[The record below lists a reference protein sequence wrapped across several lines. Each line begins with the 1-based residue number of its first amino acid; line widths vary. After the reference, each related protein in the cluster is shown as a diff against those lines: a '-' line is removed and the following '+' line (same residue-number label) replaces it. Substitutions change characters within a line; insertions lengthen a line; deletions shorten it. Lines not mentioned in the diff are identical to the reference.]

1 VPHPQDAQKE
11 VMLKRVRKKWSRT
24 LIGRSVR
31 VLSRADQRK
40 ISVVV
45 FFQIF
50 LGLIDLAGVA
60 AIGMLGSLAVRGVS
74 SQGPGDR
81 VEVVLRYLHLSN
93 QTFQTQAAVLGCLA
107 AGLLIGRTILSVIFA
122 RRTLYFL
129 SRRGARVS
137 SSLVSK
143 LLSQNL
149 LAIQARTTQ
158 ETLYA
163 VTRGVD
169 SITLG
174 VIGVT
179 VTLISDI
186 SLLFVMTAGLLLV
199 DPTIAVSTVF
209 VFGCIGYLLY
219 RLLNKQAR
227 KLGVNESVFTI
238 ANNEKIVEV
247 LNSYR
252 ESVVRNR
259 RYFYAKEIEKTK
271 FKLADTLAE
280 ISFLPSISKYVIE
293 STVVLGTLI
302 ISASQFLLQDASRAV
317 ATLSVFMAASTRIA
331 PAVMRIQQG
340 TIGIRQSLGSAEPT
354 LTLIESLEGVEE
366 NPEATN
372 RLDTRHLGFSPTVDI
387 RSLSLTYP
395 NKIVPALN
403 KVSLEIESGTFVAIV
418 GPSGAGKT
426 SLVDVLLG
434 VLDGTSGSVLI
445 SGNPPLQ
452 TIAKWPG
459 AIAYVPQ
466 DVAMSSGT
474 IRENITLGFPEN
486 SEDEGLIHDAL
497 RTAQLLTFIESLPQG
512 LDTQVGERGTK
523 LSGGQRQRLGIA
535 RAMFTKPKLLV
546 LDEATSALD
555 GQTESDISSSILELK
570 GSATVVMIAHR
581 LSTVRFADLVVYIDG
596 GKILAQGTFE
606 EVRRQVPN
614 FEKQAQ
620 LMGL

>member
-1 VPHPQDAQKE
+1 
-11 VMLKRVRKKWSRT
+11 MLNPIRRKWRQT
-24 LIGRSVR
+24 TIGRSAR
-31 VLSRADQRK
+31 VLSRADQKK
-40 ISVVV
+40 ISVVIV
-45 FFQIF
+45 FQMF
-50 LGLIDLAGVA
+50 LGLLDLAGVA

-81 VEVVLRYLHLSN
+81 VGAVLDFLQLSN
-93 QTFQTQAAVLGCLA
+93 QSFQTQAAVLGCLA
-107 AGLLIGRTILSVIFA
+107 AGLLIGRTILSVVFA

-129 SRRGARVS
+129 SRRGARIS
-137 SSLVSK
+137 SSLISK
-143 LLSQNL
+143 LLSQDL
-149 LAIQARTTQ
+149 LTIQKRTTQ

-174 VIGVT
+174 VIGIT
-179 VTLISDI
+179 VTLISDV
-186 SLLFVMTAGLLLV
+186 SLLGVMTIGLLIV
-199 DPTIAVSTVF
+199 DPTIAISTVL
-209 VFGCIGYLLY
+209 VFGFVGLLLY
-219 RLLNKQAR
+219 RLLNQSAR
-227 KLGVNESVFTI
+227 RLGLAESSLTI

-259 RYFYAKEIEKTK
+259 RFFYAKEIEKTK
-271 FKLADTLAE
+271 FRLADTLAE
-280 ISFLPSISKYVIE
+280 IAFLPSISKYVIE

-302 ISASQFLLQDASRAV
+302 ISASQFLLQDASNAV

-366 NPEATN
+366 NPEASN
-372 RLDTRHLGFSPTVDI
+372 ALDTNHLGFDSTI
-387 RSLSLTYP
+387 EISNLTLRYP
-395 NKIVPALN
+395 QKTIPALDQI
-403 KVSLEIESGTFVAIV
+403 SLKIDSGAFVAIV

-434 VLDGTSGSVLI
+434 VLQADVGVVLI
-445 SGNPPLQ
+445 SGKQPLE
-452 TIAKWPG
+452 TISRWPG

-466 DVAMSSGT
+466 DVVMSSGS
-474 IRENITLGFPEN
+474 IKENITLGFPEN
-486 SEDEGLIHDAL
+486 SEDEGLILNAL
-497 RTAQLLTFIESLPQG
+497 RLAHLEDFVDSLPQK
-512 LDTQVGERGTK
+512 LNTQVGERGTK

-555 GQTESDISSSILELK
+555 GQTESDISNSILELK
-570 GSATVVMIAHR
+570 GNVTVVMIAHR

-596 GKILAQGTFE
+596 GRIVAKGTFE
-606 EVRRQVPN
+606 QVRSQVPN

>member
-1 VPHPQDAQKE
+1 
-11 VMLKRVRKKWSRT
+11 MLKFLRKKWGKT

-31 VLSRADQRK
+31 VLSRSDQRK
-40 ISVVV
+40 ISIVVV
-45 FFQIF
+45 FQVF
-50 LGLIDLAGVA
+50 LGLIDLAGIA

-81 VEVVLRYLHLSN
+81 VEVVLGYLHLSN
-93 QTFQTQAAVLGCLA
+93 QSFQVQAAVLGSLA
-107 AGLLIGRTILSVIFA
+107 AGLLIGRTILSVIFT

-186 SLLFVMTAGLLLV
+186 SLLVIMSVGLFIV
-199 DPTIAVSTVF
+199 DSGIALSTII
-209 VFGCIGYLLY
+209 VFGCIGFLLY
-219 RLLNKQAR
+219 RLLNKQAT
-227 KLGVNESVFTI
+227 KLGVNEAVFSI

-271 FKLADTLAE
+271 YKLADTLAE
-280 ISFLPSISKYVIE
+280 IAFLPSISKYVIE

-302 ISASQFLLQDASRAV
+302 ISASQFLFQDASRAV
-317 ATLSVFMAASTRIA
+317 ATLAVFMAASTRIA

-366 NPEATN
+366 NPQATN
-372 RLDTRHLGFSPTVDI
+372 ELETNHLGFSPTVELHN
-387 RSLSLTYP
+387 LSLIYP
-395 NKIVPALN
+395 KKSLPALDQ
-403 KVSLEIESGTFVAIV
+403 VSLKIESGTFVAIV

-434 VLDGTSGSVLI
+434 VLDGTSGTALI
-445 SGNPPLQ
+445 SGSPPLE

-486 SEDEGLIHDAL
+486 SDDEQLIKDAL
-497 RTAQLLTFIESLPQG
+497 RIAQLLTFIESLPQG

-555 GQTESDISSSILELK
+555 GQTESDISNAILELK

-581 LSTVRFADLVVYIDG
+581 LSSVRFADLVVYMDG

-606 EVRRQVPN
+606 EVRLQVPN
-614 FEKQAQ
+614 FEVQAK

>member
-1 VPHPQDAQKE
+1 
-11 VMLKRVRKKWSRT
+11 MLKFFREKWRGT
-24 LIGRSVR
+24 TIGRSTR
-31 VLSRADQRK
+31 VLSRADQQK
-40 ISVVV
+40 ILIVVV
-45 FFQIF
+45 FQIF
-50 LGLIDLAGVA
+50 LGLLDLAGVA
-60 AIGMLGSLAVRGVS
+60 AIGVLGSLAVRGVS

-81 VEVVLRYLHLSN
+81 VEAVLSFLHLSN

-107 AGLLIGRTILSVIFA
+107 AGLLISRTMFSIIFT

-129 SRRGARVS
+129 SRRGARIS
-137 SSLVSK
+137 STLVSK
-143 LLSQNL
+143 LLSQDL
-149 LAIQARTTQ
+149 LTIQKRTTQ

-174 VIGVT
+174 VIGIT

-186 SLLFVMTAGLLLV
+186 SLLAVMTLGLLIV
-199 DPTIAVSTVF
+199 DPIIALSTLA
-209 VFGCIGYLLY
+209 VFGAVGWLLY
-219 RLLNKQAR
+219 RLLNKSAKR
-227 KLGVNESVFTI
+227 LGLAESNLTI

-259 RYFYAKEIEKTK
+259 RYFYAQEIEKTK
-271 FKLADTLAE
+271 FQLAHTLADIA
-280 ISFLPSISKYVIE
+280 FLPSISKYVIE
-293 STVVLGTLI
+293 STVVLGTLL
-302 ISASQFLLQDASRAV
+302 ISASQFLLQDASHAV

-340 TIGIRQSLGSAEPT
+340 TIGIKQSLGSAGPT

-366 NPEATN
+366 NPEAVNKLETN
-372 RLDTRHLGFSPTVDI
+372 HAGFVPTI
-387 RSLSLTYP
+387 EILNLSLTYP
-395 NKIVPALN
+395 QKPTPALN
-403 KVSLEIESGTFVAIV
+403 DISLNIKSGAFVAIV

-434 VLDGTSGSVLI
+434 VLTASSGSVLI
-445 SGNPPLQ
+445 SGKSPLE
-452 TIAKWPG
+452 TIALWPG

-466 DVAMSSGT
+466 DVAVSSGT
-474 IRENITLGFPEN
+474 IKENITLGFPEN
-486 SEDEGLIHDAL
+486 SEDLELINSAVQM
-497 RTAQLLTFIESLPQG
+497 AQLSNFVRSLPQG
-512 LDTQVGERGTK
+512 LETHVGERGAK

-555 GQTESDISSSILELK
+555 GQTESDISSALLKLK
-570 GSATVVMIAHR
+570 GQTTVVMIAHR
-581 LSTVRFADLVVYIDG
+581 LATVRFADLVIYIDG
-596 GKILAQGTFE
+596 GKITAQGTFE
-606 EVRRQVPN
+606 EVRNQVPD
-614 FEKQAQ
+614 FERQAQ

>member
-1 VPHPQDAQKE
+1 
-11 VMLKRVRKKWSRT
+11 MLTSLRT
-24 LIGRSVR
+24 RWRETTIGRSAR
-31 VLSRADQRK
+31 VLSRSDQRK
-40 ISVVV
+40 ISTVVV
-45 FFQIF
+45 FQIF
-50 LGLIDLAGVA
+50 LGLLDLAGVA

-81 VEVVLRYLHLSN
+81 VEVVLRFLHLSN

-107 AGLLIGRTILSVIFA
+107 AGLLISRTVFSVIFA

-129 SRRGARVS
+129 SRRGARIS
-137 SSLVSK
+137 SSLISK
-143 LLSQNL
+143 LLSQDL
-149 LAIQARTTQ
+149 LTIQKRTTQ

-174 VIGVT
+174 VIGIT

-186 SLLFVMTAGLLLV
+186 SLLAVMTIGLLVV
-199 DPTIAVSTVF
+199 DPIIALSTVV
-209 VFGCIGYLLY
+209 VFGFIGWLLY
-219 RLLNKQAR
+219 RLLNKSAKR
-227 KLGVNESVFTI
+227 LGLAESNLTI

-271 FKLADTLAE
+271 FELAHTLADIA
-280 ISFLPSISKYVIE
+280 FLPSISKYVIE

-302 ISASQFLLQDASRAV
+302 ISATQFLLQDASHAV

-340 TIGIRQSLGSAEPT
+340 TIGIRQSLGSAGPT

-366 NPEATN
+366 NPEASNLLETQ
-372 RLDTRHLGFSPTVDI
+372 HAGFIPTIEI
-387 RSLSLTYP
+387 RDLSLTYP
-395 NKIVPALN
+395 QKEIPALN
-403 KVSLEIESGTFVAIV
+403 HISLNIESGSFVAIV

-434 VLDGTSGSVLI
+434 VLSESSGKVLI
-445 SGNPPLQ
+445 SGKPPLE
-452 TIAKWPG
+452 TIAQWPG

-474 IRENITLGFPEN
+474 IKENITLGFPDH
-486 SEDEGLIHDAL
+486 SEDQSLIEGAL
-497 RTAQLLTFIESLPQG
+497 RLAQLSEFIESLPQG

-555 GQTESDISSSILELK
+555 GQTESDISSSILKLK
-570 GSATVVMIAHR
+570 GNTTVVMIAHR
-581 LSTVRFADLVVYIDG
+581 LSTVRFADAVVYIDE

-606 EVRRQVPN
+606 QVRAQVPN

>member
-1 VPHPQDAQKE
+1 MFEFFRSKW
-11 VMLKRVRKKWSRT
+11 RVT
-24 LIGRSVR
+24 TIGRSAR
-31 VLSRADQRK
+31 VLSRADQQK
-40 ISVVV
+40 ISIVVV
-45 FFQIF
+45 FQIF
-50 LGLIDLAGVA
+50 LGLLDLAGVA

-81 VEVVLRYLHLSN
+81 VEAVLSFLHLSS
-93 QTFQTQAAVLGCLA
+93 QTFQTQAAILGCLA
-107 AGLLIGRTILSVIFA
+107 AGLLISRTIFSIIFT

-129 SRRGARVS
+129 SRRGARIS
-137 SSLVSK
+137 STLVSK
-143 LLSQNL
+143 LLSQDL
-149 LAIQARTTQ
+149 LTIQKRTTQ

-174 VIGVT
+174 VIGIT

-186 SLLFVMTAGLLLV
+186 SLLAVMTIGLLIV
-199 DPTIAVSTVF
+199 DPVIALSTVA
-209 VFGCIGYLLY
+209 VFGAVGWLLY
-219 RLLNKQAR
+219 HLLNKSAKR
-227 KLGVNESVFTI
+227 LGLAESNLTI

-271 FKLADTLAE
+271 FQLAHTLADIA
-280 ISFLPSISKYVIE
+280 FLPSISKYVIE
-293 STVVLGTLI
+293 STVVLGTLL
-302 ISASQFLLQDASRAV
+302 ISASQFLLQDASHAV

-340 TIGIRQSLGSAEPT
+340 TIGIRQSLGSAGPT
-354 LTLIESLEGVEE
+354 LTLIESLEGVDE
-366 NPEATN
+366 NPKASN
-372 RLDTRHLGFSPTVDI
+372 RLDTDHQGFIPRIEI
-387 RSLSLTYP
+387 RNLALTYP
-395 NKIVPALN
+395 MKDIPALDN
-403 KVSLEIESGTFVAIV
+403 ISLDIDSGLFVAIV

-434 VLDGTSGSVLI
+434 VLTGSSGTILI
-445 SGNPPLQ
+445 SGKPPLE
-452 TIAKWPG
+452 TIAQWPG

-474 IRENITLGFPEN
+474 IKENITLGFPDN
-486 SEDEGLIHDAL
+486 SDDNVLINSAL
-497 RTAQLLTFIESLPQG
+497 DMAQLSSFVSSLPQG
-512 LDTQVGERGTK
+512 FDTQVGERGTK

-555 GQTESDISSSILELK
+555 GQTESDISSAILELK
-570 GSATVVMIAHR
+570 GKTTIVMIAHR
-581 LSTVRFADLVVYIDG
+581 LSTVRFADLVIYIDG
-596 GKILAQGTFE
+596 GKITAQGSFE
-606 EVRRQVPN
+606 EVRAQVPD

>member
-1 VPHPQDAQKE
+1 MFEFFRSKW
-11 VMLKRVRKKWSRT
+11 RVT
-24 LIGRSVR
+24 TIGRSAR
-31 VLSRADQRK
+31 VLSRADQQK
-40 ISVVV
+40 ISIVVV
-45 FFQIF
+45 FQIF
-50 LGLIDLAGVA
+50 LGLLDLAGVA

-81 VEVVLRYLHLSN
+81 VEAVLSFLHLSS

-107 AGLLIGRTILSVIFA
+107 AGLLISRTIFSIIFT

-129 SRRGARVS
+129 SRRGARIS
-137 SSLVSK
+137 STLVSK
-143 LLSQNL
+143 LLSQDL
-149 LAIQARTTQ
+149 LTIQKRTTQ

-169 SITLG
+169 SVTLG
-174 VIGVT
+174 VIGIT

-186 SLLFVMTAGLLLV
+186 SLLAVMTIGLLIV
-199 DPTIAVSTVF
+199 DPIIALSTVA
-209 VFGCIGYLLY
+209 VFGAVGWLLY
-219 RLLNKQAR
+219 RLLNKSAKR
-227 KLGVNESVFTI
+227 LGLAESSLTI

-271 FKLADTLAE
+271 FQLAHTLADIA
-280 ISFLPSISKYVIE
+280 FLPSISKYVIE
-293 STVVLGTLI
+293 STVVLGTLL
-302 ISASQFLLQDASRAV
+302 ISASQFLLQDASHAV

-340 TIGIRQSLGSAEPT
+340 TIGIRQSLGSAGPT
-354 LTLIESLEGVEE
+354 LALIESLEEVDE
-366 NPEATN
+366 NPQASNKLETE
-372 RLDTRHLGFSPTVDI
+372 HEGFDPRIEI
-387 RSLSLTYP
+387 RDLALTYP
-395 NKIVPALN
+395 QKDTPALDN
-403 KVSLEIESGTFVAIV
+403 ISLEITSGSFVAIV

-434 VLDGTSGSVLI
+434 VLTESSGTVLI
-445 SGNPPLQ
+445 SGKRPLE
-452 TIAKWPG
+452 TIAQWPG

-474 IRENITLGFPEN
+474 IKENITLGFPEN
-486 SEDEGLIHDAL
+486 SEDRDLINSAVQM
-497 RTAQLLTFIESLPQG
+497 AQLSNYVQSLPQG
-512 LDTQVGERGTK
+512 LETQVGERGTK

-555 GQTESDISSSILELK
+555 GQTESDISSAILELK
-570 GSATVVMIAHR
+570 GKTTIVMIAHR
-581 LSTVRFADLVVYIDG
+581 LSTVRFADLVIYIDG
-596 GKILAQGTFE
+596 GKITAQGTFE
-606 EVRRQVPN
+606 EVRNRVPD

>member
-1 VPHPQDAQKE
+1 
-11 VMLKRVRKKWSRT
+11 MLTSLRT
-24 LIGRSVR
+24 RWRGTTIGRSAR
-31 VLSRADQRK
+31 VLSRSDQQK

-45 FFQIF
+45 VFQIF
-50 LGLIDLAGVA
+50 LGLLDLAGVA

-81 VEVVLRYLHLSN
+81 VEVVLRYLHLSH

-107 AGLLIGRTILSVIFA
+107 AGLLISRTILSVIFA

-129 SRRGARVS
+129 SRRGARIS
-137 SSLVSK
+137 SSLISK
-143 LLSQNL
+143 LLSQDL
-149 LAIQARTTQ
+149 LTIQRRTTQ

-174 VIGVT
+174 VIGIT
-179 VTLISDI
+179 VTLISDV
-186 SLLFVMTAGLLLV
+186 SLLAVMTIGLLVV
-199 DPTIAVSTVF
+199 DPVIALSTVA
-209 VFGCIGYLLY
+209 VFGFVGWLLY
-219 RLLNKQAR
+219 RLLNKSAKR
-227 KLGVNESVFTI
+227 LGLAESNLTI

-271 FKLADTLAE
+271 FRLAHTLADIA
-280 ISFLPSISKYVIE
+280 FLPSISKYVIE

-302 ISASQFLLQDASRAV
+302 ISASQFLLQDASHAV

-340 TIGIRQSLGSAEPT
+340 TIGIRQSLGSAGPT

-366 NPEATN
+366 NPEASNVLETK
-372 RLDTRHLGFSPTVDI
+372 HEGFIPDI
-387 RSLSLTYP
+387 EIHNLSLTYP
-395 NKIVPALN
+395 QKEIPALDQI
-403 KVSLEIESGTFVAIV
+403 SLNIESGSFVAIV

-434 VLDGTSGSVLI
+434 VLHESSGTVLI
-445 SGNPPLQ
+445 SGKPPLE
-452 TIAKWPG
+452 TIARWPG

-474 IRENITLGFPEN
+474 IKENITLGFPDN
-486 SEDEGLIHDAL
+486 SDDKALIDDAL
-497 RTAQLLTFIESLPQG
+497 RLAQLSDFIDSLPQG

-570 GSATVVMIAHR
+570 GNTTVVMIAHR
-581 LSTVRFADLVVYIDG
+581 LSTVRFADAVIYIDK
-596 GKILAQGTFE
+596 GKIMAQGTFE
-606 EVRRQVPN
+606 QVRALVPN

>member
-1 VPHPQDAQKE
+1 VI
-11 VMLKRVRKKWSRT
+11 V
-24 LIGRSVR
+24 
-31 VLSRADQRK
+31 
-40 ISVVV
+40 
-45 FFQIF
+45 FQIF
-50 LGLIDLAGVA
+50 LGLLDLAGVA

-81 VEVVLRYLHLSN
+81 VEVVLRYLHLSD
-93 QTFQTQAAVLGCLA
+93 QTFQTQAAILGCLA
-107 AGLLIGRTILSVIFA
+107 AGLLIGRTVLSVIIA

-149 LAIQARTTQ
+149 LAIQTRTTQ

-174 VIGVT
+174 IIGTT
-179 VTLISDI
+179 VSLISDI
-186 SLLFVMTAGLLLV
+186 SLLLVMIVGLLLV
-199 DPTIAVSTVF
+199 DTTIALSTVV
-209 VFGCIGYLLY
+209 VFGCIGFLLY

-227 KLGVNESVFTI
+227 KLGVNEAVLSV

-293 STVVLGTLI
+293 STVILGTLI
-302 ISASQFLLQDASRAV
+302 ISASQFLFQDASRAV
-317 ATLSVFMAASTRIA
+317 ATLSIFMAASTRIA

-340 TIGIRQSLGSAEPT
+340 AIGIRQSLGSAEPT

-372 RLDTRHLGFSPTVDI
+372 KLDTSHLGFSPTVGI
-387 RSLSLTYP
+387 HNLSLTYP
-395 NKIVPALN
+395 KKTVPALN
-403 KVSLEIESGTFVAIV
+403 RVSLEIESGTFVAIV

-434 VLDGTSGSVLI
+434 VLDGSSGSVLI

-466 DVAMSSGT
+466 DVTMSSGS

-486 SEDEGLIHDAL
+486 SGDEELIKDAL
-497 RTAQLLTFIESLPQG
+497 RIAQLLPFIESLPQG

-535 RAMFTKPKLLV
+535 RALFTKPKLLV

-570 GSATVVMIAHR
+570 GSATVIMIAHR

-596 GKILAQGTFE
+596 GKVLAQGTFE
-606 EVRRQVPN
+606 EVRLQIPN

>member
-1 VPHPQDAQKE
+1 
-11 VMLKRVRKKWSRT
+11 MLNPIRRKWRQT
-24 LIGRSVR
+24 TIGRSAR
-31 VLSRADQRK
+31 VLSRADQKK
-40 ISVVV
+40 ISVVIV
-45 FFQIF
+45 FQMF
-50 LGLIDLAGVA
+50 LGLLDLAGVA

-81 VEVVLRYLHLSN
+81 VGAVLDFLQLSN
-93 QTFQTQAAVLGCLA
+93 QSFQTQAAVLGCLA
-107 AGLLIGRTILSVIFA
+107 AGLLIGRTILSVVFA

-129 SRRGARVS
+129 SRRGARIS
-137 SSLVSK
+137 SSLISK
-143 LLSQNL
+143 LLSQDL
-149 LAIQARTTQ
+149 LTIQKRTTQ

-174 VIGVT
+174 VIGIT
-179 VTLISDI
+179 VTLISDV
-186 SLLFVMTAGLLLV
+186 SLLGVMTIGLLIV
-199 DPTIAVSTVF
+199 DPTIAISTVL
-209 VFGCIGYLLY
+209 VFGFVGLLLY
-219 RLLNKQAR
+219 RLLNQSAR
-227 KLGVNESVFTI
+227 RLGLAESSLTI

-259 RYFYAKEIEKTK
+259 RFFYAKEIEKTK
-271 FKLADTLAE
+271 FRLADTLAE
-280 ISFLPSISKYVIE
+280 IAFLPSISKYVIE

-302 ISASQFLLQDASRAV
+302 ISASQFLLQDASNAV

-366 NPEATN
+366 NPEASN
-372 RLDTRHLGFSPTVDI
+372 ALDTNHLGFDSTI
-387 RSLSLTYP
+387 EISNLTLRYP
-395 NKIVPALN
+395 QKTIPALDQI
-403 KVSLEIESGTFVAIV
+403 SLKIDSGAFVAIV

-434 VLDGTSGSVLI
+434 VLQADSGAVLI
-445 SGNPPLQ
+445 SGTQPLE
-452 TIAKWPG
+452 TISKWPG

-466 DVAMSSGT
+466 DVVMSSGS
-474 IRENITLGFPEN
+474 IKENITLGFPEN
-486 SEDEGLIHDAL
+486 SEDHGLILNAL
-497 RTAQLLTFIESLPQG
+497 RLAHLEDFVESLPQK
-512 LDTQVGERGTK
+512 LNTQVGERGTK

-555 GQTESDISSSILELK
+555 GQTESDISNSILELK
-570 GSATVVMIAHR
+570 GNVTVVMIAHR

-596 GKILAQGTFE
+596 GRIVAKGTFE
-606 EVRRQVPN
+606 QVRSQVPN

>member
-1 VPHPQDAQKE
+1 MIA
-11 VMLKRVRKKWSRT
+11 LLRRKWQGT
-24 LIGRSVR
+24 TIGRSAK
-31 VLSRADQRK
+31 VLSRADQQK
-40 ISVVV
+40 ISIVVI
-45 FFQIF
+45 FQIF
-50 LGLIDLAGVA
+50 LGLMDLAGVA

-81 VEVVLRYLHLSN
+81 VETVLGYLQLSN
-93 QTFQTQAAVLGCLA
+93 QSFQMQAAVLGCLA
-107 AGLLIGRTILSVIFA
+107 ASLLISRTILSVIFA

-129 SRRGARVS
+129 SRRGARIS

-143 LLSQNL
+143 LLSQDL
-149 LAIQARTTQ
+149 LTIQKRTTQ

-174 VIGVT
+174 VIGIT
-179 VTLISDI
+179 VTLVSDI
-186 SLLFVMTAGLLLV
+186 SLLLVMSIGLFIV
-199 DPTIAVSTVF
+199 DPVIALSTVA
-209 VFGCIGYLLY
+209 VFGAVGWLLY
-219 RLLNKQAR
+219 RLLNKSAKR
-227 KLGVNESVFTI
+227 LGLAESNLTI

-259 RYFYAKEIEKTK
+259 RYFYAKNIEKTK
-271 FKLADTLAE
+271 FELAHTLADIA
-280 ISFLPSISKYVIE
+280 FLPSISKYVIE
-293 STVVLGTLI
+293 STVVFGTLL
-302 ISASQFLLQDASRAV
+302 ISASQFLLQDASTAV

-354 LTLIESLEGVEE
+354 LSLIESLEGVEE
-366 NPEATN
+366 NPKASNQLNT
-372 RLDTRHLGFSPTVDI
+372 DHTGFIPRIEI
-387 RSLSLTYP
+387 RDLSLTYP
-395 NKIVPALN
+395 QKVTPALDHI
-403 KVSLEIESGTFVAIV
+403 SLDIESGRFVAIV

-434 VLDGTSGSVLI
+434 VLKESKGTVLI
-445 SGNPPLQ
+445 SGQLPLD
-452 TIAKWPG
+452 TIARWPG

-474 IRENITLGFPEN
+474 IKENITLGFPDN
-486 SEDEGLIHDAL
+486 SEDEDLISDAL
-497 RTAQLLTFIESLPQG
+497 RLAQLSDFVGSLPKG

-555 GQTESDISSSILELK
+555 GQTESDISSALLELK
-570 GSATVVMIAHR
+570 GKTTIVMIAHR
-581 LSTVRFADLVVYIDG
+581 LSTVRFADLVIYIDG
-596 GKILAQGTFE
+596 GRIAAKGTFE
-606 EVRRQVPN
+606 EVRSQVPN
-614 FEKQAQ
+614 FEKQAH

>member
-1 VPHPQDAQKE
+1 
-11 VMLKRVRKKWSRT
+11 MLNSLHKKWSKT
-24 LIGRSVR
+24 LVGRSVR
-31 VLSRADQRK
+31 VLSRADQQK
-40 ISVVV
+40 ISIVVV
-45 FFQIF
+45 FQIF
-50 LGLIDLAGVA
+50 LGLIDLAGIA

-93 QTFQTQAAVLGCLA
+93 QSFQTQAAVLGCLA

-179 VTLISDI
+179 VSLISDI
-186 SLLFVMTAGLLLV
+186 SLLMIMSVGLFVV
-199 DPTIAVSTVF
+199 EPTIALSTVI
-209 VFGCIGYLLY
+209 VFGFIGLLLY
-219 RLLNKQAR
+219 RLLNKQAKR
-227 KLGVNESVFTI
+227 LGVNESVFTI

-280 ISFLPSISKYVIE
+280 IAFLPSISKYVIE

-354 LTLIESLEGVEE
+354 LSLIESLEGVDE

-372 RLDTRHLGFSPTVDI
+372 KLEISHLGFSPTI
-387 RSLSLTYP
+387 ELRNLSLTYP
-395 NKIVPALN
+395 KKTIPALDQ
-403 KVSLEIESGTFVAIV
+403 VSLKVESGTFVAIV

-426 SLVDVLLG
+426 SLVDILLG
-434 VLDGTSGSVLI
+434 VLDGTSGTVLI

-486 SEDEGLIHDAL
+486 SGDEELIKDAL
-497 RTAQLLTFIESLPQG
+497 RIAQLLTFVESLPQG
-512 LDTQVGERGTK
+512 LDTQVGERGAR

-555 GQTESDISSSILELK
+555 GQTESDISSSILGLK
-570 GSATVVMIAHR
+570 GSVTVVMIAHR

-606 EVRRQVPN
+606 EVRLRVPD
-614 FEKQAQ
+614 FEVQAK

>member
-1 VPHPQDAQKE
+1 
-11 VMLKRVRKKWSRT
+11 MLAALRT
-24 LIGRSVR
+24 RWRGTTIGRSAR
-31 VLSRADQRK
+31 VLSRSDQRK
-40 ISVVV
+40 ISIVVV
-45 FFQIF
+45 FQIF
-50 LGLIDLAGVA
+50 LGLLDLAGVA

-81 VEVVLRYLHLSN
+81 VEVVLRFLHLSN

-107 AGLLIGRTILSVIFA
+107 AGLLISRTVLSVIFA

-129 SRRGARVS
+129 SRRGARIS
-137 SSLVSK
+137 TSLISK
-143 LLSQNL
+143 LLSQDL
-149 LAIQARTTQ
+149 LTIQRRTTQ

-174 VIGVT
+174 VIGIT
-179 VTLISDI
+179 VTLISDV
-186 SLLFVMTAGLLLV
+186 SLLAVMTIGLLVV
-199 DPTIAVSTVF
+199 DPVIAMSTVA
-209 VFGCIGYLLY
+209 VFGFVGWLLY
-219 RLLNKQAR
+219 RLLNQSAKR
-227 KLGVNESVFTI
+227 LGLAESNLTI

-271 FKLADTLAE
+271 FQLAHTLADIA
-280 ISFLPSISKYVIE
+280 FLPSISKYVIE

-302 ISASQFLLQDASRAV
+302 ISASQFLLQVASHAV

-340 TIGIRQSLGSAEPT
+340 TIGIRQSLGSAGPT

-366 NPEATN
+366 NPEASNLLNTKH
-372 RLDTRHLGFSPTVDI
+372 DGFIPAIEI
-387 RSLSLTYP
+387 RNLSLTYP
-395 NKIVPALN
+395 QKETQALDQI
-403 KVSLEIESGTFVAIV
+403 SLYIENGSFVAIV

-434 VLDGTSGSVLI
+434 VLRESSGTVLI
-445 SGNPPLQ
+445 SGKPPLE
-452 TIAKWPG
+452 TIARWPG

-474 IRENITLGFPEN
+474 IKENITLGFPDS
-486 SEDEGLIHDAL
+486 SEDEALINDAL
-497 RTAQLLTFIESLPQG
+497 RLAQLSDFIESLPQG

-570 GSATVVMIAHR
+570 GNTTVVMIAHR
-581 LSTVRFADLVVYIDG
+581 LSTVRFADAVVYIDE
-596 GKILAQGTFE
+596 GKIMAQGTFE
-606 EVRRQVPN
+606 QVRAQVPN

>member
-1 VPHPQDAQKE
+1 
-11 VMLKRVRKKWSRT
+11 MLTSLRT
-24 LIGRSVR
+24 RWRETTIGRSAR
-31 VLSRADQRK
+31 VLSRSDQQK

-45 FFQIF
+45 VFQIF
-50 LGLIDLAGVA
+50 LGLLDLAGVA

-81 VEVVLRYLHLSN
+81 VEVVLRYLHLSH

-107 AGLLIGRTILSVIFA
+107 AGLLISRTILSVIFA

-129 SRRGARVS
+129 SRRGARIS
-137 SSLVSK
+137 SSLISK
-143 LLSQNL
+143 LLSQDL
-149 LAIQARTTQ
+149 LTIQRRTTQ

-174 VIGVT
+174 VIGIT
-179 VTLISDI
+179 VTLISDV
-186 SLLFVMTAGLLLV
+186 SLLAVMTIGLLVV
-199 DPTIAVSTVF
+199 DPVIALSTVA
-209 VFGCIGYLLY
+209 VFGFVGWLLY
-219 RLLNKQAR
+219 RLLNKSAKR
-227 KLGVNESVFTI
+227 LGLAESNLTI

-271 FKLADTLAE
+271 FRLAHTLADIA
-280 ISFLPSISKYVIE
+280 FLPSISKYVIE

-302 ISASQFLLQDASRAV
+302 ISASQFLLQDASHAV

-340 TIGIRQSLGSAEPT
+340 TIGIRQSLGSAGPT

-366 NPEATN
+366 NPEASNVLETK
-372 RLDTRHLGFSPTVDI
+372 HEGFIPDI
-387 RSLSLTYP
+387 EIHNLSLTYP
-395 NKIVPALN
+395 QKEIPALDQI
-403 KVSLEIESGTFVAIV
+403 SLNIESGSFVAIV

-434 VLDGTSGSVLI
+434 VLHESSGTVLI
-445 SGNPPLQ
+445 SGKPPLE
-452 TIAKWPG
+452 TIARWPG

-474 IRENITLGFPEN
+474 IKENITLGFPDN
-486 SEDEGLIHDAL
+486 SDDKALIDDAL
-497 RTAQLLTFIESLPQG
+497 RLAQLSDFIESLPQG

-570 GSATVVMIAHR
+570 GNTTVVMIAHR
-581 LSTVRFADLVVYIDG
+581 LSTVRFADAVIYIDK
-596 GKILAQGTFE
+596 GKIMAQGTFE
-606 EVRRQVPN
+606 QVRALVPN

>member
-1 VPHPQDAQKE
+1 
-11 VMLKRVRKKWSRT
+11 MLTLVRTKWRGT
-24 LIGRSVR
+24 TIGRSTR
-31 VLSRADQRK
+31 VLSRSDQQK
-40 ISVVV
+40 ISIVVV
-45 FFQIF
+45 FQIF
-50 LGLIDLAGVA
+50 LGLLDLAGIA

-81 VEVVLRYLHLSN
+81 VEEVLRYLHLSN
-93 QTFQTQAAVLGCLA
+93 QSFQTQAAVLGCLA
-107 AGLLIGRTILSVIFA
+107 AGLLIGRTILSIIFT

-129 SRRGARVS
+129 SRRGARIS
-137 SSLVSK
+137 SSLISK
-143 LLSQNL
+143 LLSRDL
-149 LAIQARTTQ
+149 LTIQKRTSQ

-174 VIGVT
+174 VIGIT

-186 SLLFVMTAGLLLV
+186 SLLAVMMIGLVLV
-199 DPTIAVSTVF
+199 DPIIALSTVL
-209 VFGCIGYLLY
+209 VFGFVGWLLY
-219 RLLNKQAR
+219 RLLNKSAR
-227 KLGVNESVFTI
+227 RLGLAESRLTI

-271 FKLADTLAE
+271 YKLAETLAD
-280 ISFLPSISKYVIE
+280 IAFLPSISKYVIE

-340 TIGIRQSLGSAEPT
+340 TIGIRQSLGSAGPT
-354 LTLIESLEGVEE
+354 LDLIESLEGVEE
-366 NPEATN
+366 NPKATN
-372 RLDTRHLGFSPTVDI
+372 VLDVEHAGFIPTVEI
-387 RSLSLTYP
+387 CNLSLTYP
-395 NKIVPALN
+395 QKETPALDQI
-403 KVSLEIESGTFVAIV
+403 SLMIESGSFVAIV

-434 VLDGTSGSVLI
+434 VLLESSGTVRI
-445 SGNPPLQ
+445 SGKPPLE
-452 TIAKWPG
+452 TIARWPG

-466 DVAMSSGT
+466 DVAMSSGS
-474 IRENITLGFPEN
+474 IRENITLGFPDN
-486 SEDEGLIHDAL
+486 SEDQFLIEDAL
-497 RTAQLLTFIESLPQG
+497 RLAQLSDFVASLPQG
-512 LDTQVGERGTK
+512 LDSQVGERGTK

-570 GSATVVMIAHR
+570 GNTTVVMIAHR
-581 LSTVRFADLVVYIDG
+581 LSTVRFADKVVYIDEG
-596 GKILAQGTFE
+596 RIKAQGTFE
-606 EVRRQVPN
+606 QVRAQVPN

>member
-1 VPHPQDAQKE
+1 
-11 VMLKRVRKKWSRT
+11 MLTLFRKKWRGT
-24 LIGRSVR
+24 TIGRSTQ
-31 VLSRADQRK
+31 VLSRKDQQK
-40 ISVVV
+40 IFVVV
-45 FFQIF
+45 LFQSF
-50 LGLIDLAGVA
+50 LGLLDLAGVA
-60 AIGMLGSLAVRGVS
+60 AIGVLGSLAVRGVS

-81 VEVVLRYLHLSN
+81 VEAVLRFLQLAEQS
-93 QTFQTQAAVLGCLA
+93 FQTQAAVLGCSA
-107 AGLLIGRTILSVIFA
+107 ASLLIARTILSVIFT

-129 SRRGARVS
+129 SRRGAKIS
-137 SSLVSK
+137 SSLISK
-143 LLSQNL
+143 LLSQDL
-149 LAIQARTTQ
+149 LTIQKRTTQ

-174 VIGVT
+174 VIGIT

-186 SLLFVMTAGLLLV
+186 SLLIILVLGLLLV
-199 DPTIAVSTVF
+199 DPTIAISTVA
-209 VFGCIGYLLY
+209 VFACIGWILY
-219 RLLNKQAR
+219 RLLNKSAKR
-227 KLGVNESVFTI
+227 LGLAESKLTI

-271 FKLADTLAE
+271 FKLASTLAD
-280 ISFLPSISKYVIE
+280 IAFLPSISKYVIE
-293 STVVLGTLI
+293 STVVLGTLL

-317 ATLSVFMAASTRIA
+317 ATLAIFMAASTRIA

-340 TIGIRQSLGSAEPT
+340 AIGIRQSLGSAEPT
-354 LTLIESLEGVEE
+354 LDLIESLEGVQE
-366 NPEATN
+366 NPAASNNLE
-372 RLDTRHLGFSPTVDI
+372 LEHHGFIPTIELSD
-387 RSLSLTYP
+387 LSLTYP
-395 NKIVPALN
+395 DKVTPALN
-403 KVSLEIESGTFVAIV
+403 GISLKIESGTFVALV

-434 VLDGTSGSVLI
+434 VLRESSGTVVI
-445 SGNPPLQ
+445 SGKPPLD
-452 TIAKWPG
+452 TIANWPG

-466 DVAMSSGT
+466 DVSMSSGT
-474 IRENITLGFPEN
+474 IKENITLGFPDVSEN
-486 SEDEGLIHDAL
+486 LELIYGAL
-497 RTAQLLTFIESLPQG
+497 KLAQLLDFIKSLPQG
-512 LDTQVGERGTK
+512 LETQVGERGTK

-555 GQTESDISSSILELK
+555 GQTESDISNAILELK

-581 LSTVRFADLVVYIDG
+581 LSTVRSADLVVYIDC

-606 EVRRQVPN
+606 EVRLQVPD
-614 FEKQAQ
+614 FEVQAK

>member
-1 VPHPQDAQKE
+1 MFE
-11 VMLKRVRKKWSRT
+11 FFRREWRGT
-24 LIGRSVR
+24 TIGRSAR
-31 VLSRADQRK
+31 VLSRADRQK
-40 ISVVV
+40 ISIVVV
-45 FFQIF
+45 FQIF
-50 LGLIDLAGVA
+50 LGLLDLAGVA

-74 SQGPGDR
+74 SQAPGDR
-81 VEVVLRYLHLSN
+81 VEAVLSFLHLSS

-107 AGLLIGRTILSVIFA
+107 AGLLISRTIFSIIFT

-129 SRRGARVS
+129 SRRGARIS
-137 SSLVSK
+137 STLVSK
-143 LLSQNL
+143 LLSQDL
-149 LAIQARTTQ
+149 LTIQKRTTQ

-169 SITLG
+169 SVTLG
-174 VIGVT
+174 VIGIT

-186 SLLFVMTAGLLLV
+186 SLLAVMTIGLLIV
-199 DPTIAVSTVF
+199 DPVIALSTVA
-209 VFGCIGYLLY
+209 VFGAVGWLLY
-219 RLLNKQAR
+219 RLLNKSAKR
-227 KLGVNESVFTI
+227 LGLAESNLTI

-271 FKLADTLAE
+271 FQLAHTLADIA
-280 ISFLPSISKYVIE
+280 FLPSISKYVIE
-293 STVVLGTLI
+293 STVVLGTLL
-302 ISASQFLLQDASRAV
+302 ISASQFLLQDASHAV

-340 TIGIRQSLGSAEPT
+340 TIGIRQSLGSAGPT
-354 LTLIESLEGVEE
+354 LALIESLEGVGE
-366 NPEATN
+366 NPQAGN
-372 RLDTRHLGFSPTVDI
+372 QLDTEHVGFDPRIEI
-387 RSLSLTYP
+387 RNLALTYP
-395 NKIVPALN
+395 QKNTPALDN
-403 KVSLEIESGTFVAIV
+403 ISLEITSGLFVAIV

-426 SLVDVLLG
+426 TLVDVLLG
-434 VLDGTSGSVLI
+434 VLTESSGTVLI
-445 SGNPPLQ
+445 SGKRPLE
-452 TIAKWPG
+452 TIAQWPG

-474 IRENITLGFPEN
+474 IKENITLGFPDN
-486 SEDEGLIHDAL
+486 SDDNELISSAL
-497 RTAQLLTFIESLPQG
+497 EMAQLTSFVTSLPHG
-512 LDTQVGERGTK
+512 LDTQVGERGTM

-555 GQTESDISSSILELK
+555 GQTESDISSAILKLK
-570 GSATVVMIAHR
+570 GKTTIVMIAHR
-581 LSTVRFADLVVYIDG
+581 LSTVRFADLVIYIDG
-596 GKILAQGTFE
+596 GKITAKGTFE
-606 EVRRQVPN
+606 DVRSQVPD

>member
-1 VPHPQDAQKE
+1 
-11 VMLKRVRKKWSRT
+11 MLTFVRTKWGGT
-24 LIGRSVR
+24 TIGRSAR
-31 VLSRADQRK
+31 VLSRSDQQK
-40 ISVVV
+40 ISIVVV
-45 FFQIF
+45 FQIF
-50 LGLIDLAGVA
+50 LGLLDLAGIA

-81 VEVVLRYLHLSN
+81 VEEILQYLHLSN
-93 QTFQTQAAVLGCLA
+93 QSFQTQAAVLGCLA
-107 AGLLIGRTILSVIFA
+107 AGLLIGRTILSIIFT

-129 SRRGARVS
+129 SRRGARIS
-137 SSLVSK
+137 SSLISK
-143 LLSQNL
+143 LLSRDL
-149 LAIQARTTQ
+149 LTIQKRTSQ

-174 VIGVT
+174 VIGIT

-186 SLLFVMTAGLLLV
+186 SLLVVMMIGLLVV
-199 DPTIAVSTVF
+199 DPIVALSTVL
-209 VFGCIGYLLY
+209 VFGFVGWLLY
-219 RLLNKQAR
+219 RLLNKSAR
-227 KLGVNESVFTI
+227 RLGLAESRLTI

-271 FKLADTLAE
+271 FRLADTLAE
-280 ISFLPSISKYVIE
+280 IAFLPSISKYVIE

-340 TIGIRQSLGSAEPT
+340 TIGIRQSLGSAGPT
-354 LTLIESLEGVEE
+354 LDLIESLEGVEE
-366 NPEATN
+366 NPKATN
-372 RLDTRHLGFSPTVDI
+372 VLDVEHAGFIPTVEI
-387 RSLSLTYP
+387 CNLSLTYP
-395 NKIVPALN
+395 QKETPALDQI
-403 KVSLEIESGTFVAIV
+403 SLMIESGSFVAIV

-434 VLDGTSGSVLI
+434 VLLESSGTVRI
-445 SGNPPLQ
+445 SGKPPLE
-452 TIAKWPG
+452 TIARWPG

-466 DVAMSSGT
+466 DVAISSGS
-474 IRENITLGFPEN
+474 IRENVTLGFPDYSEN
-486 SEDEGLIHDAL
+486 QFLIEDAL
-497 RTAQLLTFIESLPQG
+497 RVAQLSDFIASLPQG
-512 LDTQVGERGTK
+512 LDSQVGERGTK

-555 GQTESDISSSILELK
+555 GQTESDISSSILELR
-570 GSATVVMIAHR
+570 GITTVVMIAHR
-581 LSTVRFADLVVYIDG
+581 LSTVRFADKVVYIDEG
-596 GKILAQGTFE
+596 RIKAQGTFE
-606 EVRRQVPN
+606 QVRAQVPN

>member
-1 VPHPQDAQKE
+1 
-11 VMLKRVRKKWSRT
+11 MLTALRT
-24 LIGRSVR
+24 RWRGTTIGRSAR
-31 VLSRADQRK
+31 VLSRSDQQK

-45 FFQIF
+45 VFQIF
-50 LGLIDLAGVA
+50 LGLLDLAGVA

-81 VEVVLRYLHLSN
+81 VEVVLRYLHLSQ

-107 AGLLIGRTILSVIFA
+107 AGLLISRTILSVVFA

-129 SRRGARVS
+129 SRRGARIS
-137 SSLVSK
+137 SSLISK
-143 LLSQNL
+143 LLSQDL
-149 LAIQARTTQ
+149 LTIQRRTTQ

-174 VIGVT
+174 VIGIT

-186 SLLFVMTAGLLLV
+186 SLLAVMTIGLLVV
-199 DPTIAVSTVF
+199 DPIIALSTVV
-209 VFGCIGYLLY
+209 VFGFIGWLLY
-219 RLLNKQAR
+219 RLLNKSAKR
-227 KLGVNESVFTI
+227 LGLAESNLTI

-271 FKLADTLAE
+271 FQLAHTLADIA
-280 ISFLPSISKYVIE
+280 FLPSISKYVIE

-302 ISASQFLLQDASRAV
+302 ISASQFLLQDASHAV

-340 TIGIRQSLGSAEPT
+340 TIGIRQSLGSAGPT

-366 NPEATN
+366 NPEASNFLETQ
-372 RLDTRHLGFSPTVDI
+372 HAGFIPTIEI
-387 RSLSLTYP
+387 RDLSLTYP
-395 NKIVPALN
+395 QKEIPALN
-403 KVSLEIESGTFVAIV
+403 HISLNIESGSFVAIV

-434 VLDGTSGSVLI
+434 VLSESSGKVLI
-445 SGNPPLQ
+445 SGKPPLE
-452 TIAKWPG
+452 TIAQWPG

-474 IRENITLGFPEN
+474 IKENITLGFPHH
-486 SEDEGLIHDAL
+486 SEDQSLIEGAL
-497 RTAQLLTFIESLPQG
+497 RLAQLSEFIESLPQG

-555 GQTESDISSSILELK
+555 GQTESDISSSILKLK
-570 GSATVVMIAHR
+570 GNTTVVMIAHR
-581 LSTVRFADLVVYIDG
+581 LSTVRFADAVVYIDQ

-606 EVRRQVPN
+606 QVRAQVPN

>member
-1 VPHPQDAQKE
+1 
-11 VMLKRVRKKWSRT
+11 MLKRLRKKWSRT

-81 VEVVLRYLHLSN
+81 VEFVLRYLHLSN

-186 SLLFVMTAGLLLV
+186 SLLFVMTVGLLLV

-372 RLDTRHLGFSPTVDI
+372 SLDISHLGFSPTVDI
-387 RSLSLTYP
+387 RNLSLTYP

-403 KVSLEIESGTFVAIV
+403 QVSLEIESGTFVAIV

-596 GKILAQGTFE
+596 GKILAKGTFE
-606 EVRRQVPN
+606 EVRMQVPN

>member
-1 VPHPQDAQKE
+1 
-11 VMLKRVRKKWSRT
+11 MLKLLRKKWSRT

-93 QTFQTQAAVLGCLA
+93 QSFQTQAAVLGCLA
-107 AGLLIGRTILSVIFA
+107 AGLLIGRTILSVVFT

-129 SRRGARVS
+129 SRRGARIS

-186 SLLFVMTAGLLLV
+186 SLLVVMTVGLLLV
-199 DPTIAVSTVF
+199 EPTIALGTVI
-209 VFGCIGYLLY
+209 VFGCIGLLLY
-219 RLLNKQAR
+219 RLLNKQAK
-227 KLGVNESVFTI
+227 KLGVNESIFTI

-372 RLDTRHLGFSPTVDI
+372 KLETNHLGFSPTVELQD
-387 RSLSLTYP
+387 LSLTYP
-395 NKIVPALN
+395 KKTIPALDQ
-403 KVSLEIESGTFVAIV
+403 VSLKISSGTFVAIV

-434 VLDGTSGSVLI
+434 VLDATSGTVLI

-486 SEDEGLIHDAL
+486 SEDEELIKDAL
-497 RTAQLLTFIESLPQG
+497 RIAQLLTFVESLPQG

-606 EVRRQVPN
+606 EVRLRVPN

>member
-1 VPHPQDAQKE
+1 MFEFFRSKW
-11 VMLKRVRKKWSRT
+11 RVT
-24 LIGRSVR
+24 TIGRSAR
-31 VLSRADQRK
+31 VLSRADQQK
-40 ISVVV
+40 ISIVVV
-45 FFQIF
+45 FQIF
-50 LGLIDLAGVA
+50 LGLLDLAGVA

-81 VEVVLRYLHLSN
+81 VEAVLSFLHLSS
-93 QTFQTQAAVLGCLA
+93 QTFQTQAAVLGCFA
-107 AGLLIGRTILSVIFA
+107 AGLLISRTIFSIIFT

-129 SRRGARVS
+129 SRRGARIS
-137 SSLVSK
+137 STLVSK
-143 LLSQNL
+143 LLSQDL
-149 LAIQARTTQ
+149 LTIQKRTTQ

-169 SITLG
+169 SVTLG
-174 VIGVT
+174 VIGIT

-186 SLLFVMTAGLLLV
+186 SLLAVMTIGLLIV
-199 DPTIAVSTVF
+199 DPVIALSTAA
-209 VFGCIGYLLY
+209 VFGAVGWLLY
-219 RLLNKQAR
+219 RLLNKSAKR
-227 KLGVNESVFTI
+227 LGLAESNLTI

-271 FKLADTLAE
+271 FQLAHTLADIA
-280 ISFLPSISKYVIE
+280 FLPSISKYVIE
-293 STVVLGTLI
+293 STVVLGTLL
-302 ISASQFLLQDASRAV
+302 ISASQFLLQDASHAV

-340 TIGIRQSLGSAEPT
+340 TIGIRQSLGSAGPT
-354 LTLIESLEGVEE
+354 LALIESLEGVDE
-366 NPEATN
+366 NPEASNQLET
-372 RLDTRHLGFSPTVDI
+372 DHEGFDPRIEI
-387 RSLSLTYP
+387 RNLALTYP
-395 NKIVPALN
+395 QKDTPALDN
-403 KVSLEIESGTFVAIV
+403 ISLEITSGSFVAIV

-434 VLDGTSGSVLI
+434 VLTESSGTVLI
-445 SGNPPLQ
+445 SGKRPLD
-452 TIAKWPG
+452 TIAQWPG

-474 IRENITLGFPEN
+474 IKENITLGFPEN
-486 SEDEGLIHDAL
+486 SEDLDLINSAVQM
-497 RTAQLLTFIESLPQG
+497 AQLSNYVQSLPQG
-512 LDTQVGERGTK
+512 LETQVGERGTK

-555 GQTESDISSSILELK
+555 GQTESDISSAILELK
-570 GSATVVMIAHR
+570 GKTTIVMIAHR
-581 LSTVRFADLVVYIDG
+581 LSTVRFADLVIYIDG
-596 GKILAQGTFE
+596 GKITAQGTFE
-606 EVRRQVPN
+606 EVRNRVPD

>member
-1 VPHPQDAQKE
+1 
-11 VMLKRVRKKWSRT
+11 MLTALRTKWRGT
-24 LIGRSVR
+24 TIGRSAR
-31 VLSRADQRK
+31 VLSRSDQQK
-40 ISVVV
+40 ISIVVV
-45 FFQIF
+45 FQIF
-50 LGLIDLAGVA
+50 LGLLDLAGVA

-81 VEVVLRYLHLSN
+81 VEVVLRFLHLSN

-107 AGLLIGRTILSVIFA
+107 AGLLISRTILSVIFA

-129 SRRGARVS
+129 SRRGARIS
-137 SSLVSK
+137 SSLISK
-143 LLSQNL
+143 LLSQDL
-149 LAIQARTTQ
+149 LIIQKRTTQ

-174 VIGVT
+174 VIGIT

-186 SLLFVMTAGLLLV
+186 SLLAVMTIGLLIV
-199 DPTIAVSTVF
+199 DPVIAMSTVV
-209 VFGCIGYLLY
+209 VFGFVGWLLY
-219 RLLNKQAR
+219 RLLNQSAKR
-227 KLGVNESVFTI
+227 LGLAESNLTI

-259 RYFYAKEIEKTK
+259 RYFYTKEIEKTK
-271 FKLADTLAE
+271 FQLAHTLADIA
-280 ISFLPSISKYVIE
+280 FLPSISKYVIE

-302 ISASQFLLQDASRAV
+302 ISASQFLLQDASHAV

-340 TIGIRQSLGSAEPT
+340 TIGIRQSLGSAGPT
-354 LTLIESLEGVEE
+354 LTLIESLEGVAE
-366 NPEATN
+366 NPEASNLLETQ
-372 RLDTRHLGFSPTVDI
+372 HAGFIPTIEICD
-387 RSLSLTYP
+387 LSLTYP
-395 NKIVPALN
+395 QKEIPALN
-403 KVSLEIESGTFVAIV
+403 RISLRIESGSFVAIV

-434 VLDGTSGSVLI
+434 VLYESSGTVLI
-445 SGNPPLQ
+445 SGRPPLE
-452 TIAKWPG
+452 TIAQWPG

-474 IRENITLGFPEN
+474 IKENITLGFPEN
-486 SEDEGLIHDAL
+486 SEDQDLINSAL
-497 RTAQLLTFIESLPQG
+497 QMAQLSNFVNSLPQG

-555 GQTESDISSSILELK
+555 GQTESDISNSILELK
-570 GSATVVMIAHR
+570 GNVTVVMIAQR
-581 LSTVRFADLVVYIDG
+581 LSTVRFADVVVYIDG
-596 GKILAQGTFE
+596 GKIIAQGSFE
-606 EVRRQVPN
+606 QVRTQVPN

>member
-1 VPHPQDAQKE
+1 LLNPI
-11 VMLKRVRKKWSRT
+11 RRKWRQT
-24 LIGRSVR
+24 TIGRSAR
-31 VLSRADQRK
+31 VLSRADQKK
-40 ISVVV
+40 ISVVIV
-45 FFQIF
+45 FQMF
-50 LGLIDLAGVA
+50 LGLLDLAGVA

-81 VEVVLRYLHLSN
+81 VGAVLDFLQLSN
-93 QTFQTQAAVLGCLA
+93 QSFQTQAAVLGCLA
-107 AGLLIGRTILSVIFA
+107 AGLLIGRTILSVVFA

-129 SRRGARVS
+129 SRRGARIS
-137 SSLVSK
+137 SSLISK
-143 LLSQNL
+143 LLSQDL
-149 LAIQARTTQ
+149 LTIQKRTTQ

-174 VIGVT
+174 VIGIT
-179 VTLISDI
+179 VTLISDV
-186 SLLFVMTAGLLLV
+186 SLLGVMTIGLLIV
-199 DPTIAVSTVF
+199 DPTIAISTVL
-209 VFGCIGYLLY
+209 VFGFVGLLLY
-219 RLLNKQAR
+219 RLLNQSAR
-227 KLGVNESVFTI
+227 RLGLAESSLTI

-259 RYFYAKEIEKTK
+259 RFFYAKEIEKTK
-271 FKLADTLAE
+271 FRLADTLAE
-280 ISFLPSISKYVIE
+280 IAFLPSISKYVIE

-302 ISASQFLLQDASRAV
+302 ISASQFLLQDASNAV

-366 NPEATN
+366 NPEASN
-372 RLDTRHLGFSPTVDI
+372 ALDTNHLGFDSTI
-387 RSLSLTYP
+387 EISNLTLRYP
-395 NKIVPALN
+395 QKTIPALDQI
-403 KVSLEIESGTFVAIV
+403 SLKIDSGAFVAIV

-434 VLDGTSGSVLI
+434 VLQADSGAVLI
-445 SGNPPLQ
+445 SGTQPLE
-452 TIAKWPG
+452 TISKWPG

-466 DVAMSSGT
+466 DVVMSSGS
-474 IRENITLGFPEN
+474 IKENITLGFPEN
-486 SEDEGLIHDAL
+486 SEDHGLILNAL
-497 RTAQLLTFIESLPQG
+497 RLAHLEDFVESLPQK
-512 LDTQVGERGTK
+512 LNTQVGERGTK

-555 GQTESDISSSILELK
+555 GQTESDISNSILELK
-570 GSATVVMIAHR
+570 GNVTVVMIAHR

-596 GKILAQGTFE
+596 GRIVAKGTFE
-606 EVRRQVPN
+606 QVRSQVPN

>member
-1 VPHPQDAQKE
+1 
-11 VMLKRVRKKWSRT
+11 
-24 LIGRSVR
+24 
-31 VLSRADQRK
+31 
-40 ISVVV
+40 
-45 FFQIF
+45 
-50 LGLIDLAGVA
+50 
-60 AIGMLGSLAVRGVS
+60 
-74 SQGPGDR
+74 
-81 VEVVLRYLHLSN
+81 
-93 QTFQTQAAVLGCLA
+93 
-107 AGLLIGRTILSVIFA
+107 VIFA

-129 SRRGARVS
+129 SRRGARIS

-143 LLSQNL
+143 LLSQTL
-149 LAIQARTTQ
+149 LSIQARTTQ

-174 VIGVT
+174 VIGIT

-186 SLLFVMTAGLLLV
+186 SLLFVMTIGLLIV
-199 DPTIAVSTVF
+199 DPTIAVSTVV
-209 VFGCIGYLLY
+209 VFGCIGFLLY
-219 RLLNKQAR
+219 RLLNQRAK
-227 KLGVNESVFTI
+227 KLGQDESTFTI

-271 FKLADTLAE
+271 FRLADTLAD

-302 ISASQFLLQDASRAV
+302 ISASQFLLQDASHAV

-354 LTLIESLEGVEE
+354 LTLIESLEGVDE
-366 NPEATN
+366 NPAATN
-372 RLDTRHLGFSPTVDI
+372 KLETSHNGFIPAI
-387 RSLSLTYP
+387 ELRNLSLTYP
-395 NKIVPALN
+395 KKVVPALDQ
-403 KVSLEIESGTFVAIV
+403 VSLKIESGTFVAIV

-434 VLDGTSGSVLI
+434 VLDASSGDVLI
-445 SGNPPLQ
+445 SGERPLQ

-486 SEDEGLIHDAL
+486 SADEKLIYDAL
-497 RTAQLLTFIESLPQG
+497 RIAQLSTFIESLPLG

-570 GSATVVMIAHR
+570 GVATLVMIAHR

-596 GKILAQGTFE
+596 GKIVSQGSFE
-606 EVRRQVPN
+606 AVRREVPN

>member
-1 VPHPQDAQKE
+1 MIAFF
-11 VMLKRVRKKWSRT
+11 RKKWRGT
-24 LIGRSVR
+24 TIGRSAK
-31 VLSRADQRK
+31 VLSRADQQK
-40 ISVVV
+40 ISIVVV
-45 FFQIF
+45 FQIF
-50 LGLIDLAGVA
+50 LGLLDLAGVA

-81 VEVVLRYLHLSN
+81 VEAVLRFLHLSN
-93 QTFQTQAAVLGCLA
+93 QTFQTQAAILGCLA
-107 AGLLIGRTILSVIFA
+107 AGLLISRTVFSVIFA

-129 SRRGARVS
+129 SRRGAKIS

-143 LLSQNL
+143 LLSRDL
-149 LAIQARTTQ
+149 LTIQKRTTQ

-174 VIGVT
+174 VIGIT

-186 SLLFVMTAGLLLV
+186 SLLAVMTIGLLIV
-199 DPTIAVSTVF
+199 DPIIALSTVA
-209 VFGCIGYLLY
+209 VFGAVGWLLY
-219 RLLNKQAR
+219 RLLNKSAKR
-227 KLGVNESVFTI
+227 LGLAESNLTI

-271 FKLADTLAE
+271 FQLAHTLADIA
-280 ISFLPSISKYVIE
+280 FLPSISKYVIE
-293 STVVLGTLI
+293 STVVLGTLL
-302 ISASQFLLQDASRAV
+302 ISASQFLLQDASHAV

-340 TIGIRQSLGSAEPT
+340 TIGIRQSLGSAGPT
-354 LTLIESLEGVEE
+354 LNLIESLEGVEE
-366 NPEATN
+366 NPEASNQLET
-372 RLDTRHLGFSPTVDI
+372 DHKGFVPRI
-387 RSLSLTYP
+387 EIHNLSLTYP
-395 NKIVPALN
+395 QKETPALDEI
-403 KVSLEIESGTFVAIV
+403 SLNINSGSFVAIV

-434 VLDGTSGSVLI
+434 VLNESSGSVLI
-445 SGNPPLQ
+445 SGKPPLE
-452 TIAKWPG
+452 TIAQWPG

-474 IRENITLGFPEN
+474 IKENITLGFPEN
-486 SEDEGLIHDAL
+486 SEDTELISSAL
-497 RTAQLLTFIESLPQG
+497 QMAQLTNFVTALPQG

-555 GQTESDISSSILELK
+555 GQTESDISSAILGLK
-570 GSATVVMIAHR
+570 GKTTIVMIAHR
-581 LSTVRFADLVVYIDG
+581 LSTVRFADLVIYIDG
-596 GKILAQGTFE
+596 GKISASGTFE
-606 EVRRQVPN
+606 EVRSQVPD

>member
-1 VPHPQDAQKE
+1 
-11 VMLKRVRKKWSRT
+11 MFTFFRRKWRKT
-24 LIGRSVR
+24 TIGRSAR
-31 VLSRADQRK
+31 VLSRADQQK
-40 ISVVV
+40 ISIVVA
-45 FFQIF
+45 FQVF
-50 LGLIDLAGVA
+50 LGLLDLAGVA

-81 VEVVLRYLHLSN
+81 VEAVLSFLHLSN
-93 QTFQTQAAVLGCLA
+93 KTFQTQAAILGCLA
-107 AGLLIGRTILSVIFA
+107 AGLLISRTIFSIIFT

-129 SRRGARVS
+129 SRRGARIS
-137 SSLVSK
+137 STLVSK
-143 LLSQNL
+143 LLSQDL
-149 LAIQARTTQ
+149 LTIQKRTTQ

-174 VIGVT
+174 VIGIT

-186 SLLFVMTAGLLLV
+186 SLLAVMTIGLLIV
-199 DPTIAVSTVF
+199 DPVIALSTVA
-209 VFGCIGYLLY
+209 VFGAVGWLLY
-219 RLLNKQAR
+219 RLLNKSAKR
-227 KLGVNESVFTI
+227 LGLAESNLTI

-271 FKLADTLAE
+271 FQLAHTLADIA
-280 ISFLPSISKYVIE
+280 FLPSISKYVIE
-293 STVVLGTLI
+293 STVVLGTLL
-302 ISASQFLLQDASRAV
+302 ISASQFLLQDASHAV
-317 ATLSVFMAASTRIA
+317 ATLSIFMAASTRIA

-340 TIGIRQSLGSAEPT
+340 TIGIRQSLGSAGPT
-354 LTLIESLEGVEE
+354 LTLIESLEGVDE
-366 NPEATN
+366 NPKASN
-372 RLDTRHLGFSPTVDI
+372 KLDADHQGFIPRIEI
-387 RSLSLTYP
+387 RNLTLTYP
-395 NKIVPALN
+395 MKDIPALEN
-403 KVSLEIESGTFVAIV
+403 ISLDIDSGLFVAIV

-434 VLDGTSGSVLI
+434 VLNESSGTILI
-445 SGNPPLQ
+445 SGKPPLE
-452 TIAKWPG
+452 TIAQWPG

-474 IRENITLGFPEN
+474 IKENITLGFPEN
-486 SEDEGLIHDAL
+486 SDDNDLINSAL
-497 RTAQLLTFIESLPQG
+497 DMAQLSSFVSSLPQG
-512 LDTQVGERGTK
+512 FDTQVGERGTK

-555 GQTESDISSSILELK
+555 GQTESDISSAILELK
-570 GSATVVMIAHR
+570 GKTTIVMIAHR
-581 LSTVRFADLVVYIDG
+581 LSTVRFADLVIYIDG
-596 GKILAQGTFE
+596 GKITAKGSFE
-606 EVRRQVPN
+606 EVRAQVPD